1 MIIIMVLKFHHMK
14 PICFIAAR
22 GGSKGVPRKNIRI
35 LVDKPLIAYTI
46 EKSLDSKIFSHV
58 IVSTEDSEI
67 AKTAKQYGAEVP
79 FMRPK
84 RLATDTTGMAEVMLH
99 GITKLYSLGYEFEIF
114 VNRDCTVPFIRNS
127 DIKSAIE
134 LLKKKK
140 CDAVYG
146 VYVQHFNP
154 YFNMMEMGSNGYLE
168 FSKKMK
174 NRPHR
179 RQDAPKVYQLN
190 GLFVYDVKRLL
201 KFKTQYPPKGLP
213 WEIPPETGLMIDTE
227 LEFKTAE
234 MMLKNNFDIY

>member
-1 MIIIMVLKFHHMK
+1 MK
-14 PICFIAAR
+14 PLCFIAAR
-22 GGSKGVPRKNIRI
+22 GGSKGVPRKNIRK
-35 LVDKPLIAYTI
+35 LLDKPLIAHTI
-46 EKSLDSKIFSHV
+46 EKSIDSGIFSHV
-58 IVSTEDSEI
+58 VVSTEDHQI
-67 AKTAKQYGAEVP
+67 ARIAKQYGAEVP

-84 RLATDTTGMAEVMLH
+84 KLAKDSTGMAEVMLH
-99 GITKLYSLGYEFEIF
+99 GISKLYSLGYEFEIF

-127 DIKSAIE
+127 DIASAVK

-146 VYVQHFNP
+146 VYIQHFNP
-154 YFNMMEMGSNGYLE
+154 YFNMLEMGSNGFLK

-174 NRPHR
+174 KRPHR

-190 GLFVYDVKRLL
+190 GFFVYDAKRFL

-213 WEIPPETGLMIDTE
+213 LEIPPESGLMIDTE

-234 MMLKNNFDIY
+234 MMMREKWNFSR